1 MRLGDADASRPNA
14 WHPRRPNRK
23 GCVRNRLAKG
33 RGEQLN
39 RLYNMDSP
47 TDKTTAAIEELGGK
61 PGALDGMGPIMERVP
76 GWSRGHHFLF
86 FKAVMHAM
94 PELRSILILG
104 VYMGRDICFML
115 EAAKFRPLQV
125 VGVDKFNAEPCDD
138 WPVEKRGMTW
148 EEAFHCLP
156 PSLELAAK
164 NINAL
169 PPHDVSLIKADDA
182 DFLPGVTRSFD
193 MIYVDTSHDKA
204 TCLRQFAQVKKLC
217 HPNTI
222 IAGDDY
228 ENLEA
233 TWGVKD
239 AVAEAF
245 TTHQVLADTIWFAGA
260 GDYK

>member
-1 MRLGDADASRPNA
+1 MTIS
-14 WHPRRPNRK
+14 
-23 GCVRNRLAKG
+23 
-33 RGEQLN
+33 
-39 RLYNMDSP
+39 
-47 TDKTTAAIEELGGK
+47 DKITSAIEELSLK
-61 PGALDGMGPIMERVP
+61 PGVMDGMGPIIELVP

-138 WPVEKRGMTW
+138 WPEEKRGMTW
-148 EEAFHCLP
+148 EEAFHCAP
-156 PSLELAAK
+156 PSLELAEKNTRAEKPHSVMLVKQSDVDWLPTATAK
-164 NINAL
+164 
-169 PPHDVSLIKADDA
+169 
-182 DFLPGVTRSFD
+182 FD
-193 MIYVDTSHDKA
+193 LIYVDTSHDKA

-228 ENLEA
+228 APLEK
-233 TWGVKD
+233 TWGVSE

>member
-1 MRLGDADASRPNA
+1 MSNADKITS
-14 WHPRRPNRK
+14 
-23 GCVRNRLAKG
+23 
-33 RGEQLN
+33 
-39 RLYNMDSP
+39 
-47 TDKTTAAIEELGGK
+47 AIEELSGK
-61 PGALDGMGPIMERVP
+61 PGVLDGCGPIMERVP
-76 GWSRGHHFLF
+76 GWSKAYHFLF
-86 FKAVMHAM
+86 FKAVMQAM

-148 EEAFHCLP
+148 EEAFHCAP
-156 PSLELAAK
+156 PSLELAQK
-164 NINAL
+164 NTNTQLADTDL
-169 PPHDVSLIKADDA
+169 QTVTLIQASDDDWLTA
-182 DFLPGVTRSFD
+182 HNPSHAYDL
-193 MIYVDTSHDKA
+193 IYVDTSHDKA

-228 ENLEA
+228 APLEKM
-233 TWGVKD
+233 WGVSD

-245 TTHQVLADTIWFAGA
+245 TSHQVLADTIWFAGA